1 MEVVTL
7 WLAVDDSDV
16 ENGCMRVLPA
26 THTMQLHDMVQAEGE
41 SVLGSQIP
49 PELIEDFE
57 AVDLVLKAGDVSV
70 HNPRIVHGSNA
81 NHSDRRRG
89 GLTIRYM

>member
-1 MEVVTL
+1 MHG
-7 WLAVDDSDV
+7 AV
-16 ENGCMRVLPA
+16 A
-26 THTMQLHDMVQAEGE
+26 
-41 SVLGSQIP
+41 
-49 PELIEDFE
+49 ELIEDFE

-81 NHSDRRRG
+81 NNSERRRG

>member
-1 MEVVTL
+1 MQTAV
-7 WLAVDDSDV
+7 LAGRS
-16 ENGCMRVLPA
+16 CTA
-26 THTMQLHDMVQAEGE
+26 FSHTSSAVA
-41 SVLGSQIP
+41 
-49 PELIEDFE
+49 ELIEDFE

-81 NHSDRRRG
+81 NNSDRRRG

>member
-1 MEVVTL
+1 MDTHP
-7 WLAVDDSDV
+7 LAHTHREPICFQVP
-16 ENGCMRVLPA
+16 EPELANGCSRGLQLYCF
-26 THTMQLHDMVQAEGE
+26 HTSSAVA
-41 SVLGSQIP
+41 
-49 PELIEDFE
+49 ELIEDFE

-81 NHSDRRRG
+81 NNSDRRRG

>member
-1 MEVVTL
+1 MDTRP
-7 WLAVDDSDV
+7 LAHTHREPIYFQVP
-16 ENGCMRVLPA
+16 EPELANGCSRGLHAVLRF
-26 THTMQLHDMVQAEGE
+26 HTSSAVA
-41 SVLGSQIP
+41 
-49 PELIEDFE
+49 ELIEDFE

-81 NHSDRRRG
+81 NTSDRRRG

>member
-1 MEVVTL
+1 MHTSTGSLFTFKFLSLSLQTAV
-7 WLAVDDSDV
+7 LAGYSCVFT
-16 ENGCMRVLPA
+16 RVHGA
-26 THTMQLHDMVQAEGE
+26 VA
-41 SVLGSQIP
+41 
-49 PELIEDFE
+49 ELIEDFE

-81 NHSDRRRG
+81 NNSDRRRG